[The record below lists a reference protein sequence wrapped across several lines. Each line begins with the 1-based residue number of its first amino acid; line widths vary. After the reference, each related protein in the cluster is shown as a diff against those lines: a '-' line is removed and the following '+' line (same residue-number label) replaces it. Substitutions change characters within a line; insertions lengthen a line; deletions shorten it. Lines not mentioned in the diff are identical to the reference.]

1 MKRLDVD
8 ENTSISMP
16 ARNLITIISA
26 CLVGAWFGFGVI
38 ERLNSIETQ
47 LQLIEKDLEA
57 ANTFIDGVPKGEMVS
72 PQVQELYMLTEF
84 LAGDVEK
91 LKEIIESSIPN
102 IEKNDMTIQ
111 FHEDRIMDLEDRKNG
126 DH

>member
-1 MKRLDVD
+1 MQLSED
-8 ENTSISMP
+8 TSVSLP
-16 ARNLITIISA
+16 AKNLIATVA
-26 CLVGAWFGFGVI
+26 GAVMAAWFGFGVI

-57 ANTFIDGVPKGEMVS
+57 ANIFIEGVPKGEMVS
-72 PQVQELYMLTEF
+72 PQIQELYMLTEF

-111 FHEDRIMDLEDRKNG
+111 FHEDRIMDLEERKNG
-126 DH
+126 TH

>member
-1 MKRLDVD
+1 MQLSED
-8 ENTSISMP
+8 TSVSLP
-16 ARNLITIISA
+16 AKNLIAIVA
-26 CLVGAWFGFGVI
+26 GAVMAAWFGFGVI

-57 ANTFIDGVPKGEMVS
+57 ANIFIEGVPKGEMVS

-111 FHEDRIMDLEDRKNG
+111 FHEDRIMDLEERKNG
-126 DH
+126 NH

>member
-1 MKRLDVD
+1 VKLSED
-8 ENTSISMP
+8 TSVSLP
-16 ARNLITIISA
+16 AKNLIAIVA
-26 CLVGAWFGFGVI
+26 GAVMAAWFGFGVI

-47 LQLIEKDLEA
+47 LQLIEKDIEA
-57 ANTFIDGVPKGEMVS
+57 ANEFIAGVPKGEMVS
-72 PQVQELYMLTEF
+72 PQIQELYMLTEF

-111 FHEDRIMDLEDRKNG
+111 FHEDRIIDLEDRKNG

>member
-1 MKRLDVD
+1 MKIN
-8 ENTSISMP
+8 ENTPISMP
-16 ARNLITIISA
+16 ARNLISIIGA

-111 FHEDRIMDLEDRKNG
+111 FHEDRIIDLEDRKNG
-126 DH
+126 NH

>member
-1 MKRLDVD
+1 MKLSED
-8 ENTSISMP
+8 TSVSLP
-16 ARNLITIISA
+16 AKNLIAIVA
-26 CLVGAWFGFGVI
+26 GAVMAAWFGFGVI

-47 LQLIEKDLEA
+47 LQLIEKDIEA
-57 ANTFIDGVPKGEMVS
+57 ANEFIAGVPKGEMVS
-72 PQVQELYMLTEF
+72 PQIQELYMLTEF

-111 FHEDRIMDLEDRKNG
+111 FHEDRIIDLEDRKNG

>member
-1 MKRLDVD
+1 MKVS

-16 ARNLITIISA
+16 ARNLISIIA
-26 CLVGAWFGFGVI
+26 AVTVGAWFAFGVI

-47 LQLIEKDLEA
+47 LQLIEKDIES
-57 ANTFIDGVPKGEMVS
+57 ANEFIAGVPKGEMVS
-72 PQVQELYMLTEF
+72 PQIQELYMLTEF

-91 LKEIIESSIPN
+91 LKEIIENNVPN

-111 FHEDRIMDLEDRKNG
+111 FHEDRIMDLENRKNG
-126 DH
+126 NH

>member
-1 MKRLDVD
+1 MKVS

-16 ARNLITIISA
+16 ARNLISIIA
-26 CLVGAWFGFGVI
+26 AVTVGAWFAFGVI

-47 LQLIEKDLEA
+47 LQLIEKDIEA
-57 ANTFIDGVPKGEMVS
+57 ANEFIAGVPKGEMVS
-72 PQVQELYMLTEF
+72 PQIQELYMLTEF

-91 LKEIIESSIPN
+91 LKEIIENNVPN

-111 FHEDRIMDLEDRKNG
+111 FHEDRITDLENRKNG
-126 DH
+126 NH

>member
-1 MKRLDVD
+1 MKLSEDTPV
-8 ENTSISMP
+8 SLP
-16 ARNLITIISA
+16 AKNLIAIVA
-26 CLVGAWFGFGVI
+26 GAVMAAWFGFGVI

-47 LQLIEKDLEA
+47 LQLIEKDIEA
-57 ANTFIDGVPKGEMVS
+57 ANEFIAVVPKGEMVS
-72 PQVQELYMLTEF
+72 PQIQELYMLTEF

-111 FHEDRIMDLEDRKNG
+111 FHEDRIIDLEDRKNG

>member
-8 ENTSISMP
+8 ENTAISMP
-16 ARNLITIISA
+16 ARNLITIIGA

-38 ERLNSIETQ
+38 ERLNNIETK
-47 LQLIEKDLEA
+47 LQLMEKDLEA
-57 ANTFIDGVPKGEMVS
+57 ANAFIDGVPKGDMVS

-126 DH
+126 NH